1 MDKQIISTKEPVDVA
16 TKSVAP
22 RKTTYYSK
30 SLADYIGD
38 WGKGLNKD
46 SLLGNIHRN
55 LLGVD
60 ELGKLRPKEDL
71 AFFLLQCRQ
80 YDLNPIKKEIYA
92 VYQKSQQGGKWV
104 EKLEPIV
111 SIHGLR
117 TLARRCKSPIYAY
130 TGAAKLEYSDN
141 AGEKKLE
148 SATVEVFGRLSI
160 TSREVVKVGEYT
172 AYYDEF
178 VKLKKDGTPTAM
190 WAKSPRMML
199 SKCSEANC
207 LRMAFGLG
215 EIYIPEEMPSTEAI
229 MESIN
234 KEENEE

>member
-1 MDKQIISTKEPVDVA
+1 M
-16 TKSVAP
+16 
-22 RKTTYYSK
+22 
-30 SLADYIGD
+30 
-38 WGKGLNKD
+38 
-46 SLLGNIHRN
+46 
-55 LLGVD
+55 
-60 ELGKLRPKEDL
+60 
-71 AFFLLQCRQ
+71 
-80 YDLNPIKKEIYA
+80 
-92 VYQKSQQGGKWV
+92 
-104 EKLEPIV
+104 
-111 SIHGLR
+111 
-117 TLARRCKSPIYAY
+117 
-130 TGAAKLEYSDN
+130 
-141 AGEKKLE
+141 E

-199 SKCSEANC
+199 SKCAEANC

-215 EIYIPEEMPSTEAI
+215 EIYIPEEMPSAEAI